1 MGTRIRGRYKV
12 PGTRI
17 SLFGASSLFVADSI
31 LDGLSKVTLKHINT
45 S

>member
-12 PGTRI
+12 PGRRI
-17 SLFGASSLFVADSI
+17 SLFGASSLFIADSI
-31 LDGLSKVTLKHINT
+31 LDGQSKVTLKHINT